1 MQPFDGTQLI
11 DIVIIAT
18 LLEWVVLSL
27 LRHRRQRGLPQAA
40 IAGTLLPG
48 LCLMLAVRSAMQGLP
63 WYAVASLLSAAGL
76 AHLMDI
82 QRRWTRHTEPA
93 PNESMPNEPKP
104 NIKER

>member
-18 LLEWVVLSL
+18 LLEWAALSL
-27 LRHRRQRGLPQAA
+27 LRHRRQRGQPQLA

-76 AHLMDI
+76 AHLIDI
-82 QRRWTRHTEPA
+82 RRRWTPQSEPE
-93 PNESMPNEPKP
+93 PNQLMQNEPKQ
-104 NIKER
+104 NMKEL